1 MPRKSGEGWL
11 RVKRYAD
18 GQTVLFCF
26 QTRRSADGRLVE
38 NTKRVGLLRDFP
50 SEKAQW
56 MEVSR
61 LSYQEL
67 LDRPIG
73 SCPTFRELAEHWRKH
88 ELKKDSGVGKKAPET
103 VSIVELI
110 LDNWILPRWGEMKAG
125 EIKPLGIEAWF
136 NQLTSSP
143 QGKKNKPL
151 GWGTIQKLKSIMSQ
165 VYRHAQRYELIPVSV
180 DAAGRPSNPLLLVR
194 SKSSSEYEA
203 KVISPEQ
210 MIVILAELEKPET
223 RMEWTLA
230 VLHASTALRPEESF
244 GLKWSD
250 IDWESGQIHIRRGW
264 SKGKETDG
272 KNAGSMSQVP
282 MHPVLAQCLQ
292 DWRKESLYFGDS
304 DWVFASIKAKGR
316 IPRTASICAQD
327 YLRPA
332 AIKAGVITKGY
343 KGRFGWHN
351 CRHSLASFCGA
362 NEIHPAVTQ
371 SILRHKKLSTTMEV
385 YTHHVNSVQM
395 AAQEKFLKAIGL
407 TPPTGNT
414 Q

>member
-1 MPRKSGEGWL
+1 
-11 RVKRYAD
+11 
-18 GQTVLFCF
+18 
-26 QTRRSADGRLVE
+26 
-38 NTKRVGLLRDFP
+38 
-50 SEKAQW
+50 
-56 MEVSR
+56 
-61 LSYQEL
+61 
-67 LDRPIG
+67 
-73 SCPTFRELAEHWRKH
+73 
-88 ELKKDSGVGKKAPET
+88 
-103 VSIVELI
+103 
-110 LDNWILPRWGEMKAG
+110 
-125 EIKPLGIEAWF
+125 
-136 NQLTSSP
+136 
-143 QGKKNKPL
+143 
-151 GWGTIQKLKSIMSQ
+151 MSQ

-282 MHPVLAQCLQ
+282 MHPVLLSVS
-292 DWRKESLYFGDS
+292 WIGGRS
-304 DWVFASIKAKGR
+304 ASISR
-316 IPRTASICAQD
+316 ILIGYSLRSRQRPDSPDRIDLCAG
-327 YLRPA
+327 LPPPA

-343 KGRFGWHN
+343 KGRFGRHN

-362 NEIHPAVTQ
+362 NEVHPAVTQ
-371 SILRHKKLSTTMEV
+371 SILRHKKLSTTMEI